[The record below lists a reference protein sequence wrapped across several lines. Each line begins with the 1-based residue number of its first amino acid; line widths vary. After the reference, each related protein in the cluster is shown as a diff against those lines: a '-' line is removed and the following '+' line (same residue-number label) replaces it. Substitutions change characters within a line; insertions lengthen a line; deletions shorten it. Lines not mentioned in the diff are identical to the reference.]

1 MPELK
6 LARLPDR
13 TPIKLA
19 ITITPDLNEALRG
32 YAQLYAATYGVE
44 EPVAELIP
52 AMLSAFLLSD
62 RSFAKT
68 RERIGP
74 PR

>member
-19 ITITPDLNEALRG
+19 ITITPDLNEALRD

-44 EPVAELIP
+44 EPVVELIP
-52 AMLSAFLLSD
+52 AMLSTFLLSD
-62 RSFAKT
+62 RSFAKA
-68 RERIGP
+68 RERSGP

>member
-1 MPELK
+1 
-6 LARLPDR
+6 LPDR

-19 ITITPDLNEALRG
+19 ITITPDLNEALRD
-32 YAQLYAATYGVE
+32 YARLYAATYGVE
-44 EPVAELIP
+44 EPVVELIP

-62 RSFAKT
+62 RSFAKA
-68 RERIGP
+68 RERSGP